1 MTITGSPALGSP
13 APNPSPRTTRPP
25 ARKQVTVVGG
35 VRTTGDDFHAVP
47 TVLKSEWI
55 KLSTVRAN
63 KTILGLT
70 VAINGFAAWA
80 VATSVRDEVLTVSEV
95 FVFPALLTAV
105 LAAVA
110 SILLFTTEAHHGT
123 LATSLTAQPTRWVI
137 AASKATV
144 TVGVGLALGATG
156 MAAAA
161 AGALIGGLEI
171 GDTKAAA
178 PTALYALLFTT
189 LAALIG
195 LGIGMVARHS
205 AAAISGLLVWW
216 FVGENLTRAFAPAS
230 VSRFLPF
237 DAGYR
242 LLGVG
247 SDFDTPDILAAA
259 LPRPTLALV
268 FAAYAAV
275 SVAVGTALLYR
286 RDTN

>member
-1 MTITGSPALGSP
+1 MTITASTTLTPPAQTALPPPTRISDGLT
-13 APNPSPRTTRPP
+13 AVNGTRTTRDD
-25 ARKQVTVVGG
+25 
-35 VRTTGDDFHAVP
+35 VRAVP

-63 KTILGLT
+63 KAILGLT

-80 VATSVRDEVLTVSEV
+80 VATSVKDEVLTVSKV

-110 SILLFTTEAHHGT
+110 GILLFTTEAEYGT
-123 LATSLTAQPTRWVI
+123 LATSLTAQPARWVI
-137 AASKATV
+137 AASKTTV
-144 TVGVGLALGATG
+144 TVGIGLILGAAG
-156 MAAAA
+156 MATAA
-161 AGALIGGLEI
+161 AGALLGGLEI
-171 GDTKAAA
+171 GDTVTAA
-178 PTALYALLFTT
+178 PVAAYALLFTS

-195 LGIGMVARHS
+195 LAIGMTARHS

-216 FVGENLTRAFAPAS
+216 FVGENLIRAFAPAS

-247 SDFDTPDILAAA
+247 SDFDTPEILAAS
-259 LPRPTLALV
+259 LTRPSLALV
-268 FAAYAAV
+268 FAGYAAV
-275 SVAVGTALLYR
+275 GVAVGTALFYR